1 MARVPVY
8 AVGLVKLADR
18 TDVDLYGLDED
29 PPDRVEVATTPLVPE
44 ASQAFSP
51 AELEARIRY
60 YSQRAGRRQELGAAP
75 TGADARRS
83 RAKSPARERCLG
95 CGGELSGRSHKVYCS
110 RACKCRAVKARWRAL
125 RKGA

>member
-1 MARVPVY
+1 MRVPVW

-29 PPDRVEVATTPLVPE
+29 PPDRVEVATTPLVPAAGE
-44 ASQAFSP
+44 AFTA
-51 AELEARIRY
+51 AELEARIRF

-75 TGADARRS
+75 VGADARRS
-83 RAKSPARERCLG
+83 RARPPVRERCLE
-95 CGGELSGRSHKVYCS
+95 CGAELSGRSDRVYCS